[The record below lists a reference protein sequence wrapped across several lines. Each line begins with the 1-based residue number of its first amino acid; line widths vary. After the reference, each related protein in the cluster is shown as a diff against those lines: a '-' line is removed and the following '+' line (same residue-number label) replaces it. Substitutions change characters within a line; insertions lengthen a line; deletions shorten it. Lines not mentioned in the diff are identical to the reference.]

1 MFEPNV
7 QKTKGYINVT
17 FAQNFC
23 IDMHTHTHTHVCSYK
38 NSARTK
44 HLYISSKCLNT
55 TTYKAYN
62 GDFLVDENEEST
74 TVRLKKATVE
84 RVGKFGKYG
93 DSFDEIVNKVCEIA
107 EARAKR

>member
-1 MFEPNV
+1 
-7 QKTKGYINVT
+7 
-17 FAQNFC
+17 
-23 IDMHTHTHTHVCSYK
+23 
-38 NSARTK
+38 
-44 HLYISSKCLNT
+44 
-55 TTYKAYN
+55 
-62 GDFLVDENEEST
+62 LVDENEEST